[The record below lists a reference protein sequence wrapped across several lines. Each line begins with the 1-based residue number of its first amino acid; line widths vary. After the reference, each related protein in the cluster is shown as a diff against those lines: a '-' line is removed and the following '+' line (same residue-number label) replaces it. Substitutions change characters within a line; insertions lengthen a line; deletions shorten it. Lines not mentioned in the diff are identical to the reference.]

1 MLARDA
7 REGVADESTRST
19 HGDARACGVRVI
31 RFFRFIS
38 CRRAAAAK
46 DDETREEGRGE
57 ERTGREAWESGGVGE
72 EGRWVRARGDAS

>member
-38 CRRAAAAK
+38 CRFVGRRRRRT
-46 DDETREEGRGE
+46 TRRERRGE

>member
-31 RFFRFIS
+31 RFFHFIS
-38 CRRAAAAK
+38 FRRAAAAK
-46 DDETREEGRGE
+46 DDETREERRGE
-57 ERTGREAWESGGVGE
+57 DGERGVGE
-72 EGRWVRARGDAS
+72 RRGGRGGKMGARAR